1 MISWLNSWA
10 QGIIVAVVIATII
23 ELILP
28 EGSCKKYVKV
38 VIGIYI
44 LFTIIAPVIE
54 KVSKKDIDINDILN
68 TQKYEQEI
76 SKNNNDIYKKFESNN
91 SRTIK
96 DIYVSNLETDIK
108 SKLKDKGY
116 EVTNTYIKVK
126 NDKNYS
132 IDKISVDVV
141 KKENSK
147 QNEKENKNESIEN
160 ISINI
165 QISNDK
171 NSEESKTVSINE
183 TEKQNIKKY
192 LSDTYQLEETNI
204 KIN

>member
-44 LFTIIAPVIE
+44 LFTIIAPVIG

-147 QNEKENKNESIEN
+147 QNEKENESIEN

>member
-44 LFTIIAPVIE
+44 LFTIIAPVIG

-108 SKLKDKGY
+108 SKLKDKEY

-171 NSEESKTVSINE
+171 NSEESKTVSLNE

>member
-44 LFTIIAPVIE
+44 LFTIIAPVIG

-116 EVTNTYIKVK
+116 EVINTYIKVK
-126 NDKNYS
+126 NDKNYL

>member
-44 LFTIIAPVIE
+44 LFTIIAPVIG

-160 ISINI
+160 ININI
-165 QISNDK
+165 QISNDT
-171 NSEESKTVSINE
+171 NSGESKTVSINE

>member
-44 LFTIIAPVIE
+44 LFTIIAPVIG

-76 SKNNNDIYKKFESNN
+76 SKNNNDIYKKFKSNN

>member
-44 LFTIIAPVIE
+44 LFTIIAPVIG

-160 ISINI
+160 ININI

>member
-44 LFTIIAPVIE
+44 LFTIIAPVIG

-147 QNEKENKNESIEN
+147 QNEKENKSESIEN

>member
-44 LFTIIAPVIE
+44 LFTIIAPVIG

-171 NSEESKTVSINE
+171 NSEESKTVSLNE

>member
-44 LFTIIAPVIE
+44 LFTIIAPVIG

-147 QNEKENKNESIEN
+147 QNEKENMISRFFLASSSPIHHPFSSYHSTSPES
-160 ISINI
+160 
-165 QISNDK
+165 
-171 NSEESKTVSINE
+171 
-183 TEKQNIKKY
+183 
-192 LSDTYQLEETNI
+192 YQRGSQTDCQG
-204 KIN
+204 

>member
-1 MISWLNSWA
+1 MIFWLNSWA

-44 LFTIIAPVIE
+44 LFTIIAPVIG

-116 EVTNTYIKVK
+116 EVINTYIKVK

-147 QNEKENKNESIEN
+147 QNENESIEN

>member
-44 LFTIIAPVIE
+44 LFTIIAPVIG
-54 KVSKKDIDINDILN
+54 KVSKKDIDINAILN

-192 LSDTYQLEETNI
+192 LSDTYQLKETNI

>member
-1 MISWLNSWA
+1 MIFWLNSWA

-44 LFTIIAPVIE
+44 LFTIIAPVIG

-116 EVTNTYIKVK
+116 EVINTYIKVK

>member
-28 EGSCKKYVKV
+28 EGSFKKYVKA

-44 LFTIIAPVIE
+44 LFTIIAPVIG

>member
-44 LFTIIAPVIE
+44 LFTIIAPVIG

-76 SKNNNDIYKKFESNN
+76 SKNNNDIYKKFKSNN

-160 ISINI
+160 ISINV

>member
-44 LFTIIAPVIE
+44 LFTIIAPVIG

-76 SKNNNDIYKKFESNN
+76 SKNNNDIYKKFKSNN

-171 NSEESKTVSINE
+171 NSEESKTVSLNE

>member
-44 LFTIIAPVIE
+44 LFTIIAPVIG

-116 EVTNTYIKVK
+116 EVINTYIKVK

>member
-44 LFTIIAPVIE
+44 LFTIIAPVIG

-126 NDKNYS
+126 NDENYS

-160 ISINI
+160 ISINV

>member
-44 LFTIIAPVIE
+44 LFTIIAPVIG

>member
-44 LFTIIAPVIE
+44 LFTIIAPVIG

-160 ISINI
+160 ININI

-183 TEKQNIKKY
+183 TERQNIKKY

>member
-44 LFTIIAPVIE
+44 LFTIIAPVIG

-147 QNEKENKNESIEN
+147 QNENESIEN

>member
-1 MISWLNSWA
+1 MIFWLNSWA

-44 LFTIIAPVIE
+44 LFTIIAPVIG

-116 EVTNTYIKVK
+116 EVINTYIKVK

-160 ISINI
+160 ININI

-183 TEKQNIKKY
+183 TERQNIKKY